1 MTVPQETVLA
11 PAQVRIYKKS
21 AFEKLPPLKT
31 KSKEGAAAGGGL
43 TNINTSVEMFRV
55 GGGEGAAAGAGPTK
69 RPARLGAARCIVVSV
84 YCSLL
89 FSTFFCY
96 P

>member
-1 MTVPQETVLA
+1 MMCSWILPLLEELPLH

-43 TNINTSVEMFRV
+43 TSINTSVEMFRV
-55 GGGEGAAAGAGPTK
+55 GGGDGAAAGEDGEDDAM
-69 RPARLGAARCIVVSV
+69 AEGAEPVPPDQQTRAYR
-84 YCSLL
+84 
-89 FSTFFCY
+89 
-96 P
+96 

>member
-55 GGGEGAAAGAGPTK
+55 GGGEGAAAGEDGEEEAL
-69 RPARLGAARCIVVSV
+69 AEGAEPVPPDQQTRAYR
-84 YCSLL
+84 
-89 FSTFFCY
+89 
-96 P
+96 